1 MGVLEMMDCR
11 CHVKLRCTAALRGL
25 CGISPQVILP
35 GSVILSCMNFLVSAV
50 GVSRINTARF
60 FFFLHANILIL
71 FSNLKTLLRM

>member
-11 CHVKLRCTAALRGL
+11 CHGKLRCTAALRGL
-25 CGISPQVILP
+25 CGVSPQVILP
-35 GSVILSCMNFLVSAV
+35 GSVILSCMSFLVSAV
-50 GVSRINTARF
+50 GVSRINTAR